1 MKHILCHKDIEVL
14 EFETLHGTISG
25 VGELFSKEHL
35 PVSVF
40 PTRRG
45 QTLEQNLHD
54 WWRGRAIPASRQ
66 NLREALESLGNMS
79 VEKLVEK
86 SYGLSLSDHYWAKP
100 LNSSLTW
107 HEINFFENAFSEDVG
122 KALFGNLGG
131 DISAISLISPDN
143 TSDGWLRKRWIIDAG
158 ERILIKGGSETFQ
171 QEPFNEVLASEICS
185 RFGFDF
191 VQYKVVKYGDTFY
204 SACKDFVTTET
215 ELVSAWHV
223 RSVLTRQNNV
233 SRYTHLIEATKKL
246 GMANTEKI
254 EKSLCQ
260 MAILDSLMANTDRH
274 FNNFGFLRN
283 PDMLEW
289 LGLAPIFDTG
299 TSLFHQIS
307 TERLRSGFY
316 KFYPQ
321 CDESKPFARTHHEQ
335 LKKLPC
341 KKYAAEIDFS
351 ALDGLAD
358 WFDNLLKGKDVISDE
373 RRKLLCDSLRERIR
387 KTQGDLI

>member
-14 EFETLHGTISG
+14 EFETDDGWITG
-25 VGELFSKEHL
+25 VGDVFSEAHV

-40 PTRRG
+40 PTERG
-45 QTLEQNLHD
+45 QTLKKNLQD

-131 DISAISLISPDN
+131 DISDISLISPDN

-158 ERILIKGGSETFQ
+158 ERILIKGGSMLEQ

-185 RFGFDF
+185 RLKFDF
-191 VQYKVVKYGDTFY
+191 VPYKIIKSGDTFY
-204 SACKDFVTTET
+204 SACKDFVTVET

-246 GMANTEKI
+246 GMANIEKI

-283 PDMLEW
+283 PDTLEW

-299 TSLFHQIS
+299 TSLYHKTLSQ
-307 TERLRSGFY
+307 RLRAGFALD
-316 KFYPQ
+316 KQ
-321 CDESKPFARTHHEQ
+321 GDEAKPFARTHKEQ

-341 KKYAAEIDFS
+341 QKYAAEIDFS
-351 ALDGLAD
+351 ALNGLAD
-358 WFDNLLKGKDVISDE
+358 WFGNLLKQNEGISDE

-387 KTQGDLI
+387 KTQGDLA